1 MFSLFPPPFKEI
13 SPEDLYLDISFPE
26 PPPDRPYVFIN
37 MVSSLDG
44 KATVS
49 GSASGIGSKVDRQV
63 MNNLRSLSDGIMVGA
78 GTLRAEKISL
88 SVPERLSRLRVSNGK
103 SSQPLAIIVTH
114 DPCLPLHNL
123 VSSKSHNTLITSSL
137 VSYERYERQGLE
149 IQDVLKAIRNS
160 HSIERLLV
168 EGGPSLNQ
176 SLLSAN
182 LVDEIFLT
190 ISRKIIGG
198 STGDTSTI
206 VEGTS
211 ENLPGGIHQKL
222 VSVNMHQSEL
232 FLRYLV
238 SSFR

>member
-1 MFSLFPPPFKEI
+1 MFSLFPPPFKELA
-13 SPEDLYLDISFPE
+13 PEDLYLDISFPE

-63 MNNLRSLSDGIMVGA
+63 MNNLRALSDGVMVGA

-88 SVPERLSRLRVSNGK
+88 SVPEHLSRLRSSTGR
-103 SSQPLAIIVTH
+103 SSQPLAIIASH
-114 DPCLPLHNL
+114 DPHPPLHNL
-123 VSSKSHNTLITSSL
+123 LNSKPHNTLNTSDLSSPEEL
-137 VSYERYERQGLE
+137 KLE
-149 IQDVLKAIRNS
+149 MQDILRAIRNS

-168 EGGPSLNQ
+168 EGGPSLNH

-190 ISRKIIGG
+190 ISPKILGG
-198 STGDTSTI
+198 STEDISTI
-206 VEGTS
+206 VEGTT
-211 ENLPGGIHQKL
+211 ENLPGVMNSKL
-222 VSVNMHQSEL
+222 VSINIHQSEV
-232 FLRYLV
+232 FLRYSV
-238 SSFR
+238 PSFR

>member
-1 MFSLFPPPFKEI
+1 MFSLFPPPFKELA
-13 SPEDLYLDISFPE
+13 PEDLYLDISFPE

-63 MNNLRSLSDGIMVGA
+63 MNNLRALSDGVMVGA
-78 GTLRAEKISL
+78 GTLCAEKISL
-88 SVPERLSRLRVSNGK
+88 SVPEHLSRLRSSTGR
-103 SSQPLAIIVTH
+103 SSQPLAIIASH
-114 DPCLPLHNL
+114 GPHPPLHNL
-123 VSSKSHNTLITSSL
+123 LNSKPHNTLITSGLRS
-137 VSYERYERQGLE
+137 SEECKLE
-149 IQDVLKAIRNS
+149 IRDILRAIRNS
-160 HSIERLLV
+160 HSIESLLV
-168 EGGPSLNQ
+168 EGGPSLNH

-190 ISRKIIGG
+190 ISPKIIGG
-198 STGDTSTI
+198 STEDISTI

-211 ENLPGGIHQKL
+211 ENIPGVTNSEL
-222 VSVNMHQSEL
+222 VSVNMSESEI